1 MSTFFKALERAEQER
16 ALRRATTPS
25 EPTTAPGPAAPPPD
39 TVPAQAPP
47 SVFRSPRPV
56 AAKPAHPAGS
66 EEHAEQLDDRPAE
79 LDDHLVSLVAP
90 SSFEAEQ
97 YRELRHAIEQ
107 LHKSAKLS
115 VVAVSSPLVADGK
128 TTTAINLAGALA
140 QAPNARILLID
151 ADLRAPNLA
160 ARLGI
165 GEHAAPGLVDVILD
179 TNLTLEAVTQ
189 DQRHLNLSVIT
200 AGRRSSSPY
209 EVLKSPRVGELF
221 AEARRNYDFVIVD
234 TTPLVTVPDGRIFG
248 EFVDGFLIVV
258 AAHRT
263 PRKLLEEAFNLME
276 PSKILGLVFNGD
288 DRHLSKDSYGL
299 YSSSRK
305 WSSSKR
311 RARAIDE

>member
-47 SVFRSPRPV
+47 SIFRSPRPV
-56 AAKPAHPAGS
+56 AVKPAHPAGS
-66 EEHAEQLDDRPAE
+66 EEHAEPLDERPAE

-107 LHKSAKLS
+107 LHRSAKLS

-151 ADLRAPNLA
+151 ADLRAPSLA

-165 GEHAAPGLVDVILD
+165 GEHAAPGFVDVILD

-189 DQRHLNLSVIT
+189 DQRYLNLSVIT

-221 AEARRNYDFVIVD
+221 AEARRHYDFVIVD

-299 YSSSRK
+299 YHSSQKR
-305 WSSSKR
+305 SSSKR
-311 RARAIDE
+311 SARAVDE

>member
-1 MSTFFKALERAEQER
+1 MSTFFRALERAEQER
-16 ALRRATTPS
+16 ALRRGTTPS
-25 EPTTAPGPAAPPPD
+25 EPTNAPSPATATSDGAAAPMR
-39 TVPAQAPP
+39 P
-47 SVFRSPRPV
+47 SVLRSPRPV
-56 AAKPAHPAGS
+56 ATNPVPRTEF
-66 EEHAEQLDDRPAE
+66 EEHAEQFDERPAE

-97 YRELRHAIEQ
+97 YRQLRHAIEQ
-107 LHKSAKLS
+107 LQRSAKLS

-151 ADLRAPNLA
+151 ADLRAPSLGA
-160 ARLGI
+160 HLGI
-165 GEHAAPGLVDVILD
+165 GEHAGPGLVDLILD
-179 TNLTLEAVTQ
+179 ANLTLEAVTQ
-189 DQRHLNLSVIT
+189 DQPQFNLSVIT

-221 AEARRNYDFVIVD
+221 AAARRQYDFVIVD

-258 AAHRT
+258 GAHRT

-288 DRHLSKDSYGL
+288 DRHLSKDSYGS
-299 YSSSRK
+299 YGSSRK
-305 WSSSKR
+305 RPRSGTR
-311 RARAIDE
+311 GR